1 MRLVEG
7 VEAEQWRA
15 SLEGLSDWNKVT
27 NHNQIIFLKSSKALY
42 LRTYVL
48 TYIRTYVRG
57 LTSPLP

>member
-42 LRTYVL
+42 LHALLREAL
-48 TYIRTYVRG
+48 KKAN
-57 LTSPLP
+57 